1 LLIGVLISC
10 LLLII
15 TIFTDHLSK
24 LLWRDIYDYYYDAHA
39 MLMGRL
45 PYHGLSLEYPPGVIP
60 LILIAAAIGH
70 LVKSYLFGFITL
82 TMISMGL
89 FLWHCHWKFGWKRVL
104 LVALLILPVLQFTF
118 FELDIFMALAL
129 YGAVYFLQK
138 HNYKLSSILLA
149 ASTLI
154 KMYPGVCLLGL
165 IWTVPK
171 SERKRYLSIFFGILA
186 IVLLP
191 VAILAPK
198 GLWHALTYQTGRP
211 IEFEATGAA
220 IGYTLRALGHTA
232 HVIVSHHSW
241 AVLYPGSDLIS
252 SLSTIAMILAFLLIT
267 YLIIRKRLQLKP
279 AALSLIFLLIFILFF
294 KVGSP
299 QYIVLGLFIAPLVMT
314 ELKKQYRPQLVIRLL
329 LLGTILWLQ
338 FSVFVKLFLA
348 DATVMHGSFVIMS
361 ILSVI
366 RALLLAEIIF
376 FLVRSLRQNSDAPL
390 KSDRST

>member
-1 LLIGVLISC
+1 LIGVLISC

-118 FELDIFMALAL
+118 FELDIFMALTL